1 MQWFIKTFISVFDF
15 NGQWTLGTR
24 SGQLIW
30 SGRVGWPKLGLGD
43 QNLQLS
49 LMKVFSKTFPTSV
62 DWTLGEASWNGGR
75 FFIGQVVLG
84 YHWPLGDQRW
94 QFSWHLQPFVACHMS
109 YYISYYMSYYM
120 SYILSHMSGRVGW
133 PKVANSLCICN
144 LLLNVISSSHVTLT
158 HQFMGSKGLW
168 VDRFWFLV
176 FALIVH
182 AIVTDESFPTQDLLR
197 QSIKTFSVFSFPHT
211 TKANSRLKYLQSD
224 ACPNFKTKGK
234 RLQRLG
240 QGTGREKIRVKQKKN
255 KARVEHSV
263 AGQSERV
270 GGNMEQGWVAR

>member
-30 SGRVGWPKLGLGD
+30 SGLGRVGWPKLGLGD

-75 FFIGQVVLG
+75 KGWVTTGFLLAKWYWDTTGHWVINSLG
-84 YHWPLGDQRW
+84 ICNLLLYVIYVILYVIHTI
-94 QFSWHLQPFVACHMS
+94 CHT
-109 YYISYYMSYYM
+109 IC
-120 SYILSHMSGRVGW
+120 HMSGRVGW

-197 QSIKTFSVFSFPHT
+197 QSIKTFSVFSFPSFFFPS
-211 TKANSRLKYLQSD
+211 KFQIEIPA
-224 ACPNFKTKGK
+224 
-234 RLQRLG
+234 
-240 QGTGREKIRVKQKKN
+240 IRCLSQL
-255 KARVEHSV
+255 
-263 AGQSERV
+263 
-270 GGNMEQGWVAR
+270 